1 MNVAEVRSLPMRS
14 PALLLPILLLAAC
27 GAAYEVPL
35 ATAPTASAAAP
46 AVAAGAP
53 AGRARTTADFSRVA
67 ARAEPAAERVCREEN
82 PRAPAA
88 WCDFRIRLD
97 TNPRNPPNAYQS
109 EGEDGRPNVTVG
121 VTLLGEM
128 RSDDEIA
135 FVLSH
140 EMSHHIAGH
149 LPKQQ
154 QQQMLGALILGGL
167 VAAAGNPMTGG
178 PASDQAI
185 SQAMDVGAYLGARS
199 YSQTYELEAD
209 TLGAFIAARAGY
221 DPERGA
227 QIFARPALA
236 DAGGPPILS
245 SHPASARRQATI
257 AAVAAEI
264 RRQQALGQTPS
275 PAQAG

>member
-1 MNVAEVRSLPMRS
+1 MKS
-14 PALLLPILLLAAC
+14 PAACLLPLLLAAC
-27 GAAYEVPL
+27 GATYQVP
-35 ATAPTASAAAP
+35 SALPPGTGAAP
-46 AVAAGAP
+46 VVAP
-53 AGRARTTADFSRVA
+53 AAPPGRARTPADFARVA
-67 ARAEPAAERVCREEN
+67 ARVEPAAEGFCREETAG
-82 PRAPAA
+82 APPA
-88 WCDFRIRLD
+88 WCDFRIRLNTD
-97 TNPRNPPNAYQS
+97 PRMPPNAFQS

-121 VTLLGEM
+121 VTLLDEM

-149 LPKQQ
+149 IPKQQ
-154 QQQMLGALILGGL
+154 QQQVLGALIFGGL
-167 VAAAGNPMTGG
+167 VAAAGNPYGG

-185 SQAMDVGAYLGARS
+185 SQAMDIGAYVGARS

-221 DPERGA
+221 DPEAGA
-227 QIFARPALA
+227 QIFGRPVLA

-245 SHPASARRQATI
+245 SHPGSAQRRQTV

-264 RRQQALGQTPS
+264 RRQQALGLTPRPNQAQS
-275 PAQAG
+275 P

>member
-1 MNVAEVRSLPMRS
+1 MKS
-14 PALLLPILLLAAC
+14 PAACLLTLILAAC
-27 GAAYEVPL
+27 GATYEVPTSL
-35 ATAPTASAAAP
+35 
-46 AVAAGAP
+46 P
-53 AGRARTTADFSRVA
+53 AGSPVAGSAVPAGQARSTADFARVA
-67 ARAEPAAERVCREEN
+67 ARVEPAAESFCRAEN
-82 PRAPAA
+82 PRAPAP

-97 TNPRNPPNAYQS
+97 ADPRMPPNAYQS
-109 EGEDGRPNVTVG
+109 QGEDGRPNVTVG
-121 VTLLGEM
+121 VRLLEEM

-140 EMSHHIAGH
+140 EMSHHISGH
-149 LPKQQ
+149 IPKQQ
-154 QQQMLGALILGGL
+154 QQQVLGALILGGL
-167 VAAAGNPMTGG
+167 VAAAGNPATGG

-227 QIFARPALA
+227 QIFLRPALA
-236 DAGGPPILS
+236 DVGGPPILS
-245 SHPASARRQATI
+245 SHPASARRQATV

-264 RRQQALGQTPS
+264 RRQQALGLTPR
-275 PAQAG
+275 PGQAG

>member
-1 MNVAEVRSLPMRS
+1 MKS
-14 PALLLPILLLAAC
+14 PAACLLPLLLAAC
-27 GAAYEVPL
+27 GAAYQVPAEL
-35 ATAPTASAAAP
+35 PPGAGSAPVAAP
-46 AVAAGAP
+46 SAP
-53 AGRARTTADFSRVA
+53 AGRARTPADFGRVA
-67 ARAEPAAERVCREEN
+67 GRVEPAAESFCREEN
-82 PRAPAA
+82 PSAPPT

-97 TNPRNPPNAYQS
+97 TDPRMPPNAYQS

-121 VTLLGEM
+121 VTLLDEM

-149 LPKQQ
+149 LPKQAQ
-154 QQQMLGALILGGL
+154 QQVLGALILGGL
-167 VAAAGNPMTGG
+167 VAAAGNPMGG

-209 TLGAFIAARAGY
+209 TLGAYVAARAGY

-227 QIFARPALA
+227 QIFGRPALA

-245 SHPASARRQATI
+245 SHPGSSRRQATV

-264 RRQQALGQTPS
+264 RRQQALGLTPR
-275 PAQAG
+275 PNQAG

>member
-1 MNVAEVRSLPMRS
+1 M
-14 PALLLPILLLAAC
+14 
-27 GAAYEVPL
+27 
-35 ATAPTASAAAP
+35 
-46 AVAAGAP
+46 
-53 AGRARTTADFSRVA
+53 
-67 ARAEPAAERVCREEN
+67 
-82 PRAPAA
+82 
-88 WCDFRIRLD
+88 
-97 TNPRNPPNAYQS
+97 PPNAYQS

-121 VTLLGEM
+121 VTLLDEM

-154 QQQMLGALILGGL
+154 QQQVLGALILGGL
-167 VAAAGNPMTGG
+167 VAAAGNPIGG

-185 SQAMDVGAYLGARS
+185 SQAMDVGAYVGARS

-227 QIFARPALA
+227 QIFLRPALA
-236 DAGGPPILS
+236 NAGGPPILVE
-245 SHPASARRQATI
+245 PPRLRPRQAT
-257 AAVAAEI
+257 VAARRRRDPPPAGPRPHPAPRPGRLIRDSQPAHTVHDGAMTDSIRASI
-264 RRQQALGQTPS
+264 RRPKNVARCILGLAITPQRPLDTPS
-275 PAQAG
+275 PQRTGPVGSQRRGKTGQA

>member
-1 MNVAEVRSLPMRS
+1 MSRRRV
-14 PALLLPILLLAAC
+14 
-27 GAAYEVPL
+27 
-35 ATAPTASAAAP
+35 
-46 AVAAGAP
+46 P
-53 AGRARTTADFSRVA
+53 AGRARTAADFARVA
-67 ARAEPAAERVCREEN
+67 ARVEPAAERFCREEN
-82 PRAPAA
+82 PGAPPA

-97 TNPRNPPNAYQS
+97 TDPRMPPNAYQS

-121 VTLLGEM
+121 VTLLAEM

-149 LPKQQ
+149 IPKQQ
-154 QQQMLGALILGGL
+154 QQQMLGALIFGGL
-167 VAAAGNPMTGG
+167 VAAAGNPYGG

-221 DPERGA
+221 DPERGRA
-227 QIFARPALA
+227 DLRPPGARRRRRPADPLQPS
-236 DAGGPPILS
+236 GLGPAPGD
-245 SHPASARRQATI
+245 RRR
-257 AAVAAEI
+257 VAAEI
-264 RRQQALGQTPS
+264 RRQQALGLTPRPDQAQS
-275 PAQAG
+275 P

>member
-1 MNVAEVRSLPMRS
+1 M
-14 PALLLPILLLAAC
+14 
-27 GAAYEVPL
+27 
-35 ATAPTASAAAP
+35 
-46 AVAAGAP
+46 
-53 AGRARTTADFSRVA
+53 
-67 ARAEPAAERVCREEN
+67 
-82 PRAPAA
+82 
-88 WCDFRIRLD
+88 
-97 TNPRNPPNAYQS
+97 PPNAYQS

-121 VTLLGEM
+121 VTLLDEM

-154 QQQMLGALILGGL
+154 QQQVLGALILGGL
-167 VAAAGNPMTGG
+167 VAAAGNPYGG

-209 TLGAFIAARAGY
+209 TLGAFVAARAGY

-227 QIFARPALA
+227 QIFGRPALA

-245 SHPASARRQATI
+245 SHPGSARRQATV
-257 AAVAAEI
+257 AAVSRRDPPPAGPRPHPAPRPGRLEGKLHTSSVPYAFHALSIRDKKSSRGAFWGLRVTPRAPRYPVTAADGAGWLAAP
-264 RRQQALGQTPS
+264 RGK
-275 PAQAG
+275 PAR

>member
-1 MNVAEVRSLPMRS
+1 MRS
-14 PALLLPILLLAAC
+14 PAVLLPLALLAAC
-27 GAAYEVPL
+27 GTTYEVPL
-35 ATAPTASAAAP
+35 GAAPSGALPAAASQ
-46 AVAAGAP
+46 AP
-53 AGRARTTADFSRVA
+53 AGRARTSADFARVA
-67 ARAEPAAERVCREEN
+67 SRIEPVAERFCREEN

-88 WCDFRIRLD
+88 WCDYRIRLD
-97 TNPRNPPNAYQS
+97 NDPRMPPNAYQS

-149 LPKQQ
+149 IPKQQ
-154 QQQMLGALILGGL
+154 QQQVLGALILGGL
-167 VAAAGNPMTGG
+167 VAAAGNPATGG

-199 YSQTYELEAD
+199 YSQSYELEAD

-221 DPERGA
+221 DPEAGGE
-227 QIFARPALA
+227 IFGRPALA

-264 RRQQALGQTPS
+264 RRQQALGLTPR
-275 PAQAG
+275 PGQAG